1 MHVSKRS
8 SGAFS
13 LPPQN
18 TAFDP
23 KGTPNMANRTLL
35 LAALLT
41 CLLAPISAPA
51 QTSDVP
57 VTTTIDDYEEA
68 VAPKL
73 HIQSD
78 KKGTYTQ
85 TKDVESKIQAIG
97 DWELTTNYTK
107 FSTRSAYLEFSE
119 PIPGSRDGKDPVALP
134 SQLYKARFISK
145 CHEYGN
151 SMFSIVPG
159 APQPT
164 PCPLIIRFDYGGS
177 SYRIHM
183 NPLTGYYVYPSTNYL
198 NITCMAGDAN
208 SQCVQW
214 KIEPSG
220 SYAAADGTLK
230 KRNVGRLVKLVTS
243 KGQTTEVNQGEFYF
257 SFLIMVSKP

>member
-1 MHVSKRS
+1 MVNQKV
-8 SGAFS
+8 
-13 LPPQN
+13 
-18 TAFDP
+18 
-23 KGTPNMANRTLL
+23 L
-35 LAALLT
+35 LAALLAW
-41 CLLAPISAPA
+41 LLAPISALA

-78 KKGTYTQ
+78 KKGIYPQ
-85 TKDVESKIQAIG
+85 TKDVESKIQAVG

-107 FSTRSAYLEFSE
+107 FSLRSAYLEFSE

-151 SMFSIVPG
+151 SMFNITPG
-159 APQPT
+159 AAQPT

-198 NITCMAGDAN
+198 NITCTAGDAN

-220 SYAAADGTLK
+220 TYTAADGTLK